1 MPLYFVQFCFVF
13 EIKNTTKKSR
23 MPITR
28 SKRTADLMISLGAV
42 KKRRIAKDLVNEEVE
57 ETKERTKCT
66 EIPQVAKFVE
76 NGWNA
81 EKIEFAPD
89 DDILKTSDLNQ
100 NISAEVE
107 FIDDDNDLHFEETE
121 VKKNIVPEKTSKK
134 QEVLILDSF

>member
-1 MPLYFVQFCFVF
+1 
-13 EIKNTTKKSR
+13 
-23 MPITR
+23 
-28 SKRTADLMISLGAV
+28 MISLGAV

-76 NGWNA
+76 NGLNA
-81 EKIEFAPD
+81 EKIEVAPD
-89 DDILKTSDLNQ
+89 DNILKTSDLNQ

-121 VKKNIVPEKTSKK
+121 VEEEYCS
-134 QEVLILDSF
+134 

>member
-1 MPLYFVQFCFVF
+1 MTTSLL
-13 EIKNTTKKSR
+13 ELLIAAKNTTKKSR

-76 NGWNA
+76 NGLNA
-81 EKIEFAPD
+81 EEIEVAPD
-89 DDILKTSDLNQ
+89 DDFLNTSDQ
-100 NISAEVE
+100 NHDISAEIE
-107 FIDDDNDLHFEETE
+107 SIDGDNDLHFEETE
-121 VKKNIVPEKTSKK
+121 V
-134 QEVLILDSF
+134 